1 MLGHWWE
8 GWAEFANARLA
19 GLDIDAWIDH
29 CSLNAQS
36 ILLKPQDKI
45 GAPAQRI
52 VRAGEKADR
61 AELNRAI
68 ARENGPRIIA
78 DPSLALDVIARQ

>member
-1 MLGHWWE
+1 MD
-8 GWAEFANARLA
+8 RSPQTQRA
-19 GLDIDAWIDH
+19 GIALE
-29 CSLNAQS
+29 
-36 ILLKPQDKI
+36 PQDKI

-61 AELNRAI
+61 AEMNRAI

-78 DPSLALDVIARQ
+78 DPSLALDAITRQ

>member
-1 MLGHWWE
+1 MPTGPL
-8 GWAEFANARLA
+8 
-19 GLDIDAWIDH
+19 
-29 CSLNAQS
+29 QS

-78 DPSLALDVIARQ
+78 DPSLALDVLARQ